1 MSEQK
6 SNNILD
12 NILDNILERKYE
24 EVQRLKTEFSISGYI
39 SRIECL
45 PPTRDFGA
53 ALRRNDTGIPAV
65 IAEVKK
71 ASPSRGVIREDF
83 NPGEIS
89 RAYEAGGAAAIS
101 VLTDAD
107 FFQGSLSY
115 LSEVKENVQLPVL
128 RKDFIVD
135 AYQIFEARAAGADA
149 ILLIIAALQTNKL
162 HELMDIAQSLKLQCL
177 VEVHDE
183 PEMEIALSANAEIVG
198 INNRDLK
205 TFVTDISTTQRIIE
219 SFFSDQQNKAPI
231 LVSESGI
238 FSHSDMITLGEC
250 GVDSVLIGEA
260 LMKETDIEAK
270 LRELVR

>member
-6 SNNILD
+6 DNNILD
-12 NILDNILERKYE
+12 KILARKYE
-24 EVQRLKTEFSISGYI
+24 EVQNLKSECPISEFI
-39 SRIECL
+39 SRIAYL

-53 ALRRNDTGIPAV
+53 ALTRNDAGIPAV

-71 ASPSRGVIREDF
+71 ASPSRGIIREDF
-83 NPGEIS
+83 DPRKIS

-115 LSEVKENVQLPVL
+115 LSEVKETVNIPVL

-135 AYQIFEARAAGADA
+135 AYQIFEARTAGADA
-149 ILLIIAALQTNKL
+149 ILLIVAALEKNKL
-162 HELMDIAQSLKLQCL
+162 SELMDVAQSLKLQCL

-183 PEMEIALSANAEIVG
+183 HEMEIALSVDAKIVG

-205 TFVTDISTTQRIIE
+205 TFKTDISTTQRIVK
-219 SFFSDQQNKAPI
+219 SFFSDQHNKAPI

-238 FSHSDMITLGEC
+238 FTHSDMVLLGEC
-250 GVDSVLIGEA
+250 GLDSVLIGEA

-270 LRELVR
+270 LRELVG

>member
-6 SNNILD
+6 NNNILD
-12 NILDNILERKYE
+12 RILARKYE
-24 EVQRLKTEFSISGYI
+24 EVQHLKSEYPISDFI
-39 SRIECL
+39 SRIAYL

-53 ALRRNDTGIPAV
+53 ALRRSDAGIPAV

-71 ASPSRGVIREDF
+71 ASPSRGVIRENF
-83 NPGEIS
+83 NPSEIS
-89 RAYEAGGAAAIS
+89 RAYTAGGAAAIS

-115 LSEVKENVQLPVL
+115 LSEVKETVNIPVL
-128 RKDFIVD
+128 RKDFIID

-149 ILLIIAALQTNKL
+149 ILLIIAALEKIKL
-162 HELMDIAQSLKLQCL
+162 NELMDVAQSLKLQCL

-183 PEMEIALSANAEIVG
+183 TEMEIALSVYAKIVG

-205 TFVTDISTTQRIIE
+205 TFQTDINTTQRIIE
-219 SFFSDQQNKAPI
+219 SFFSDQKNAAPI

-238 FSHSDMITLGEC
+238 FTHSDMVTLGEC

-260 LMKETDIEAK
+260 LMKETDIEVK
-270 LRELVR
+270 LRELVG